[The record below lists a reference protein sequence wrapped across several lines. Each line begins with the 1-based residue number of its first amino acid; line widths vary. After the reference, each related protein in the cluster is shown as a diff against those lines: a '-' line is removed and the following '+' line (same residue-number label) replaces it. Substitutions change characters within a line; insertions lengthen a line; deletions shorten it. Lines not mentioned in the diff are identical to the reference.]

1 MTGSELPKEDDM
13 NYSSDTE
20 QDQEGGATKPLH
32 VRKDSD
38 ASSQISQEAQ
48 NRVSKVVEMEG
59 ADDILKMVG
68 IKHVKKAKSSPAPKV
83 G

>member
-20 QDQEGGATKPLH
+20 QDQEGGASPLH
-32 VRKDSD
+32 ARKNSD

-48 NRVSKVVEMEG
+48 NRNSKVV
-59 ADDILKMVG
+59 
-68 IKHVKKAKSSPAPKV
+68 
-83 G
+83 

>member
-20 QDQEGGATKPLH
+20 QDQEGGASPLH
-32 VRKDSD
+32 QRKNSD

-48 NRVSKVVEMEG
+48 NRESKVVEMEN

-68 IKHVKKAKSSPAPKV
+68 INHKKKSKSSPAP
-83 G
+83 